1 MILIDA
7 IYINNGGGKV
17 LLDYLVETLEQT
29 DLKIFYLFDGRITNR
44 YEIKKEN
51 VCIYQNSSL
60 RLRYRFYT
68 KHSSKFSK
76 IFVLGN
82 VPPPVKVKKAEV
94 YTYFH
99 NPMYLRVPN
108 DFSIV
113 EKLKYI
119 LKVCIIN
126 KNKSN
131 TNYWLLQSN
140 TLKEQFIEKF
150 GEKKKVKIVPFYPSL
165 ENSNYNVKRIKNTFF
180 YVSNAQ
186 ANKNHIKLIEAFCK
200 SYDITNKG
208 KLILTVSDK
217 FPVILKSI
225 DNAKKNGYPIEN
237 IGFVDRE
244 TLTKKYLE
252 SEYVIY
258 PSLAES
264 FGLGL
269 IEGVELGCKII
280 GANLP
285 YTYAVCTPSL
295 VFNPF
300 EVESI
305 AKAIKIATQNDL
317 NYSSLNVQNQ
327 ISDLISLLNE
337 SKKS

>member
-7 IYINNGGGKV
+7 IFINNGGGKV

-29 DLKIFYLFDGRITNR
+29 DLKIFYLFDDRIVNR

-51 VCIYQNSSL
+51 VFIYQNSSL
-60 RLRYRFYT
+60 RLRYKFY
-68 KHSSKFSK
+68 KKYSSQFSK

-82 VPPPVKVKKAEV
+82 IPPPIKVKKAEV

-108 DFSIV
+108 DFSIT
-113 EKLKYI
+113 EKIKYI

-150 GEKKKVKIVPFYPSL
+150 GEKEKVKTLPFYPSL
-165 ENSNYNVKRIKNTFF
+165 ESSNCNVKRIKNTFF

-186 ANKNHIKLIEAFCK
+186 ANKNHIKLIEAFCN
-200 SYDITNKG
+200 SYDITKKG

-217 FPVILKSI
+217 FPIVLKSI
-225 DNAKKNGYPIEN
+225 DKGKENGYPIEN

-252 SEYVIY
+252 SEYVIF

-269 IEGVELGCKII
+269 IEGVELGCKVIS
-280 GANLP
+280 ADLP
-285 YTYAVCTPSL
+285 YTYAVCNPSL

-305 AKAIKIATQNDL
+305 SRAINTASQNDL
-317 NYSSLNVQNQ
+317 NNSSLNVQNQ
-327 ISDLISLLNE
+327 IEDLITLLNG
-337 SKKS
+337 SKKN